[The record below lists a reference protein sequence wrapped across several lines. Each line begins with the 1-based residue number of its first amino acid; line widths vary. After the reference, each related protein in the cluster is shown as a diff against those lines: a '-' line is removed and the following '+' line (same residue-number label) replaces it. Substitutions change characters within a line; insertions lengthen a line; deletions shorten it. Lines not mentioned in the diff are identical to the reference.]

1 MMECSQ
7 IPQYL
12 HTYLQLRYKL
22 SPLSCFTVPD
32 GKLFMQKLEIN
43 YPLPFFP
50 SLFYHIKQPFSY
62 FSTNQR
68 NFGKFFGKF
77 YHILRKMV
85 YHRKFS
91 SGLSRSRTLSNNDDG
106 VFYKN
111 SERLKTVNYFCLKR
125 DLRYVDRVMNTSS
138 LATN

>member
-1 MMECSQ
+1 MECSQ

-62 FSTNQR
+62 FS
-68 NFGKFFGKF
+68 KFFGKI
-77 YHILRKMV
+77 YQILRKMV
-85 YHRKFS
+85 CHRKFS

-125 DLRYVDRVMNTSS
+125 DLRYVDRVMNTPL
-138 LATN
+138 LAIN